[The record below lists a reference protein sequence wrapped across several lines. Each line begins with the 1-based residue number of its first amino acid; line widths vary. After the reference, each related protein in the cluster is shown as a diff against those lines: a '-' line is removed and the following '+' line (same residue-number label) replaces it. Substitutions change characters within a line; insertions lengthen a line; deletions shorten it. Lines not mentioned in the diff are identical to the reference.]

1 VTAGPA
7 IRRVR
12 GIARCAAG
20 AALAALALLAAA
32 PPAAAIGRTF
42 VASFGNDSNPC
53 SLALPCRGFT
63 AALALTDPDGE
74 IVALDSA
81 GYGAVTIG
89 KSVSIIVPAGIY
101 AGVSVFPGGDGITV
115 VGIGIDVTVQGLTI
129 NGQGGMHGVRFVQG
143 SRLNVANCQ
152 INGMNGNGVRVEGA
166 GNVVVSRTSIVGSAQ
181 QGLVVNAA
189 ADVSIVRSRIQSS
202 GGTGIEMGSG
212 ASGSIVRTL
221 VANNGLFG
229 VEALQ
234 ASAGKTHIAIDDVSI
249 TDNASGAGVYAEAS
263 GGSAFARIDVMN
275 SLVTR
280 NFNGVYA
287 FSQGSGTA
295 AISVTG
301 NDIPENANSGV
312 ITVTSAGTTT
322 LRASHNGVFRNQV
335 GGLLRSSG
343 SLFTPCTGA
352 LPCTAPDTFTNYVR
366 GNDLGDNFGAQPD
379 SLM

>member
-7 IRRVR
+7 IRRLR

-20 AALAALALLAAA
+20 AAIAALALLAAA
-32 PPAAAIGRTF
+32 PEAAAIGRTF

-53 SLALPCRGFT
+53 SLPLPCRGFT

-89 KSVSIIVPAGIY
+89 KSVSIIVPPGIY
-101 AGVSVFPGGDGITV
+101 AGVSVSSGDGITV
-115 VGIGIDVTVQGLTI
+115 VGIGIVVTVQGLTI

-166 GNVVVSRTSIVGSAQ
+166 GNVVVSQTSIVGSAQ
-181 QGLVVNAA
+181 EGLFVNAA
-189 ADVSIVRSRIQSS
+189 ADVSVVRSRIQSS
-202 GGTGIEMGSG
+202 GGTGIEMSGG
-212 ASGSIVRTL
+212 ASGNIVHSL

-229 VEALQ
+229 IEALQ
-234 ASAGKTHIAIDDVSI
+234 ASAGTTHIAINDVSI
-249 TDNASGAGVYAEAS
+249 TDNASGTGVYAEAS
-263 GGSAFARIDVMN
+263 GAGAFARIDVMN

-280 NFNGVYA
+280 NFNGVQA
-287 FSQGSGTA
+287 FSQGLGTA
-295 AISVTG
+295 AIGATS

-312 ITVTSAGTTT
+312 ITVTSGGTTT
-322 LRASHNGVFRNQV
+322 LRASRNGVFRNQV
-335 GGLLRSSG
+335 GGLLQFSG

-352 LPCTAPDTFTNYVR
+352 LPCTTPDTFTNYVR
-366 GNDLGDNFGAQPD
+366 DNDPGDNFGAQPD